1 MMHERIEKMRSVRAV
16 GNYSA
21 FTQGLLLQLAT
32 RVKLQ
37 DVMCSPRR
45 TSCRP
50 FPLAIGH
57 ALEGHGVCDAGC
69 RPALDPAIT
78 VQDRALKLC

>member
-1 MMHERIEKMRSVRAV
+1 MHERIEKMRSVCAV

-21 FTQGLLLQLAT
+21 FTQGLLLQLAA
-32 RVKLQ
+32 RVKPQ
-37 DVMCSPRR
+37 DVVCSPRR

-57 ALEGHGVCDAGC
+57 ALGGHWVCDAGC
-69 RPALDPAIT
+69 RPALGPAIT
-78 VQDRALKLC
+78 VRDRALKLC

>member
-1 MMHERIEKMRSVRAV
+1 MHERIEKMRSVCAV

-21 FTQGLLLQLAT
+21 FTQGLLLQLAA
-32 RVKLQ
+32 RVKPQ
-37 DVMCSPRR
+37 DVVCSPRR

-57 ALEGHGVCDAGC
+57 APGGTGFVMRGA
-69 RPALDPAIT
+69 
-78 VQDRALKLC
+78 VQPWARQ